1 MASIINAT
9 TTAGVSVA
17 GDNSGSLQL
26 ATNNGTTAVTI
37 DTSQRVAFVAG
48 TVALPAITTTGDTN
62 TGIFFPAAD
71 TIAFTEGGAEAMR
84 INSSGQVGIGTTSPS
99 NPLHI
104 VNSSANVNLLNL
116 VGTNTYTSTSL
127 GGEGPL
133 RLQNTNTTN
142 GNMSTISNYDGNGN
156 INAQINF
163 VNTNHSG
170 TADIAFTTRSG
181 GSYPEAMRITS
192 AGDLLVGKT
201 TSSFGTQGFAVN
213 SDAST
218 LITKTQND
226 SGGAQLYLNR
236 LNVDGATILFYKNSS
251 NVGNISVT
259 GSATSYNTSS
269 DYRLKENIAPM
280 TGALAK
286 VAQLKP
292 VTYTWKLDGKNS
304 QGFIAHELQEV
315 VPDCVTG
322 EKDGIE
328 DIGTIADAKGNV
340 IKTNVKNP
348 DVLNKGLTWTKTGS
362 EPKYQGID
370 TSFLVAT
377 LTAAIQELNAK
388 VEAQAVR
395 IAELEGAR

>member
-1 MASIINAT
+1 MASTISAGT
-9 TTAGVSVA
+9 TSGTAIAIA
-17 GDNSGSLQL
+17 GDTSGQLQL
-26 ATNNGTTAVTI
+26 RTNGTTTAVTI
-37 DTSQRVAFVAG
+37 DASQNVKIGATGTNGVLQLARTSDGATITNFKTDG
-48 TVALPAITTTGDTN
+48 TSGIIDSAVSTTFQIN
-62 TGIFFPAAD
+62 TV
-71 TIAFTEGGAEAMR
+71 EAMR
-84 INSSGQVGIGTTSPS
+84 INSSRQVGIGTTSPT

-116 VGTNTYTSTSL
+116 VCTNTYTGTGL
-127 GGEGPL
+127 AGEGPF

-142 GNMSTISNYDGNGN
+142 GNMTSISNYDGNGN
-156 INAQINF
+156 LNAQVNF
-163 VNTNHSG
+163 VNINHSG
-170 TADIAFTTRSG
+170 VGSIAFTVRNG
-181 GSYPEAMRITS
+181 GSFPEAMRIDDEGALLINRTTQANSERFAITGNSGSQCMSLTS
-192 AGDLLVGKT
+192 PITGAYDMCNMINGNGQVGVIQT
-201 TSSFGTQGFAVN
+201 N
-213 SDAST
+213 
-218 LITKTQND
+218 
-226 SGGAQLYLNR
+226 
-236 LNVDGATILFYKNSS
+236 
-251 NVGNISVT
+251 

-292 VTYTWKLDGKNS
+292 VTYTWKVDGKDS

-377 LTAAIQELNAK
+377 LTANTRTK
-388 VEAQAVR
+388 R
-395 IAELEGAR
+395 

>member
-1 MASIINAT
+1 MPSIINAT
-9 TTAGVSVA
+9 TTTGVAVT

-37 DTSQRVAFVAG
+37 DASQNVKIGATGTNGVLQLARTSDGATITNFKTDG
-48 TVALPAITTTGDTN
+48 TSGIIDSAVSTTFQIN
-62 TGIFFPAAD
+62 TV
-71 TIAFTEGGAEAMR
+71 EAMR
-84 INSSGQVGIGTTSPS
+84 INSSRQVGIGTTSPT

-127 GGEGPL
+127 AGEGPF
-133 RLQNTNTTN
+133 RFQNTNTTN
-142 GNMSTISNYDGNGN
+142 GNMSSFSNYDGNGN
-156 INAQINF
+156 LNAQVNF
-163 VNTNHSG
+163 VNINHSG
-170 TADIAFTTRSG
+170 VGSIAFTVRNG
-181 GSYPEAMRITS
+181 GSFPEAMRIDDEGALLINRTTQANSERFAITGNSGSQCMSLTS
-192 AGDLLVGKT
+192 PITGAYDMCNMINGNGQVGVIQT
-201 TSSFGTQGFAVN
+201 N
-213 SDAST
+213 
-218 LITKTQND
+218 
-226 SGGAQLYLNR
+226 
-236 LNVDGATILFYKNSS
+236 
-251 NVGNISVT
+251 

-292 VTYTWKLDGKNS
+292 VTYTWKVDGKDS